1 MTDKHRSSAHRV
13 YRPVFQSSF
22 FLPRY
27 WSTWVSLGILRL
39 CVILPRRATLTF
51 GAGLGQLFYW
61 FNHKRR
67 HIAKVNLD
75 LCFPE
80 YSELERRQ
88 LLVAHFRRYGQ
99 SVVDIG
105 LVWWS
110 PVRKL
115 EKYVRVSGLELYL
128 DLVRQGKNIILIT
141 PHTVGM
147 DLGGVIISQHSPV
160 VSMMKELRNPLLN
173 WYIWRGRTRFGAT
186 LALREHGLRPLV
198 RGIRS
203 QVTCYYIP
211 DQDFGI
217 KHSEFIPFFGVQTAT
232 ITTLGRLAA
241 LTNAVV
247 IPCFTRLIADSGR
260 YEVLLSPPLQNF
272 PGGDRIAD
280 ATVMNRAF
288 ELGIRAAPEQYLW
301 TLKWFKTRPE
311 GEPCPYDYS

>member
-1 MTDKHRSSAHRV
+1 MTDKHRSSVHRV

-27 WSTWVSLGILRL
+27 WSTWLLLGILRL
-39 CVILPRRATLTF
+39 CVILPRRVTLTF
-51 GAGLGQLFYW
+51 GAGIGQLFYW
-61 FNHKRR
+61 FNRKRR

-80 YSELERRQ
+80 RSRLERRQ
-88 LLVAHFRRYGQ
+88 LLLAHFRRYGQ
-99 SVVDIG
+99 SVVDMG

-110 PVRKL
+110 PARKL
-115 EKYVRVSGLELYL
+115 EKYVRVTGLGPYL
-128 DLVRQGKNIILIT
+128 DLVKQGKNIILIT

-147 DLGGVIISQHSPV
+147 DMGGVIISQHCPV
-160 VSMMKELRNPLLN
+160 ISMMKALRNPLLN
-173 WYIWRGRTRFGAT
+173 WYIWCGRTRFG
-186 LALREHGLRPLV
+186 LALVLREHGLRPLV

-211 DQDFGI
+211 DEDFGI
-217 KHSEFIPFFGVQTAT
+217 RHSEFVPFFDIQTAT
-232 ITTLGRLAA
+232 ITTLGRLAG

-247 IPCFTRLIADSGR
+247 IPCFTRLIAGSGR

-272 PGGDRIAD
+272 PGGDLIAD
-280 ATVMNRAF
+280 ATAMNRAF

-311 GEPCPYDYS
+311 GEPCPYG